1 MAAEALRTLR
11 SVSSKTFRDINDV
24 NIRVPP
30 LTLKERFDIGWGP
43 NLDVPPTAQFS
54 QLKDYLTKKKL

>member
-1 MAAEALRTLR
+1 MAAEGSKTLR

-24 NIRVPP
+24 NIQVPP
-30 LTLKERFDIGWGP
+30 LTLKERFDIDWGP

-54 QLKDYLTKKKL
+54 HSKII